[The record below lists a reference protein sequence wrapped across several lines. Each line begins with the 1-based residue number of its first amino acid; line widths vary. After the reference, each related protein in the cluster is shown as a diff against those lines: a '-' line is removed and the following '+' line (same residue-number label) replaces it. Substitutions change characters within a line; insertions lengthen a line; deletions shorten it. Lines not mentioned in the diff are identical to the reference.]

1 VTLKRAL
8 TISCVIVA
16 AGSLSGCLAFNA
28 ASMVAGAAV
37 GTVTAVGRAVVGAAA
52 STSRAISSASESTA
66 RAVSRTVTQIPAR
79 MMYGP
84 RPVRQVATPQ
94 RMTPRN
100 TTRATRATST
110 STTAPSKATQKDS
123 NRKPAK
129 PSSKERQALLEVLPP
144 DVLDQM
150 TKDELILQAMIQL
163 EALTSDKDEV
173 IFWDLEGHAGTA
185 SAERE
190 HRMGTFVC
198 RTITETIKLDTAEDA
213 QALQSKAT
221 ACRTDDVGWSLSF

>member
-8 TISCVIVA
+8 TVSCVIVA
-16 AGSLSGCLAFNA
+16 AGGLSGCLAFNA

-94 RMTPRN
+94 RMVPRS
-100 TTRATRATST
+100 TRTST
-110 STTAPSKATQKDS
+110 KPTTTTPTKPTQ

-144 DVLDQM
+144 EVLDQM

-185 SAERE
+185 SAEKE

-198 RTITETIKLDTAEDA
+198 RTITETIKLDTTEDA